1 MKTFVGFDF
10 YTSHARVS
18 DDLCLSTIIEGISNA
33 IDKFRDAYRLY
44 RVMGLNNNVQDMK
57 SYALDIGVVKA
68 HINIGDGN
76 SHVSFD
82 LTDTV
87 VVEMVQSYDFKS
99 RGLSYN
105 GKLDNIVAYNQIVKK
120 IVDSINSALI
130 QIYAQFVDYLFTSWG
145 KTQFNGMYD
154 AIISRVGS
162 NNFLYGKVHTDYS
175 KYVSMDFSYS
185 LVASVDFLDSIDVR
199 PARICCSGIKTI
211 DSVLDILEM
220 ISFVRDMIRSNPM
233 YNFINQ
239 YGNTDDLDYFKG
251 KECVSKILKVAY
263 HRNGLELE
271 YYKKIELDS
280 NISVMVRYGTMTYR
294 GRYLDCKLDFH
305 VSSDAFLHK
314 VMGSAF
320 FDTNKLEEIL
330 YTSLYLFGR
339 YVGCWG

>member
-10 YTSHARVS
+10 YTSHTRVS
-18 DDLCLSTIIEGISNA
+18 NDLCLSTIVEGISHG
-33 IDKFRDAYRLY
+33 IDIYRDAYRLY

-57 SYALDIGVVKA
+57 SYELDIGLVKV
-68 HINIGDGN
+68 HINCNDGN
-76 SHVSFD
+76 YVAFD
-82 LTDTV
+82 ITDTV

-120 IVDSINSALI
+120 IVDSINNALS
-130 QIYAQFVDYLFTSWG
+130 QLYALFVDYLFTSWG
-145 KTQFNGMYD
+145 KTKFIGMCE
-154 AIISRVGS
+154 AIVSRVGA
-162 NNFLYGKVHTDYS
+162 NNILSGKVHLDCS
-175 KYVSMDFSYS
+175 KCVSFDFTYS
-185 LVASVDFLDSIDVR
+185 LVASVDFLDSFDVR

-220 ISFVRDMIRSNPM
+220 ISFTRDMIRSNSM
-233 YNFINQ
+233 YDFINQ
-239 YGNTDDLDYFKG
+239 YGNTDDLDYFND
-251 KECVSKILKVAY
+251 KERVSKILKVAN
-263 HRNGLELE
+263 HKNDLELE

-280 NISVMVRYGTMTYR
+280 NISVMVSYGTMTFR

-305 VSSDAFLHK
+305 VSSDAFLRK

-339 YVGCWG
+339 YVGCWE

>member
-10 YTSHARVS
+10 YTSHTRVS
-18 DDLCLSTIIEGISNA
+18 NDLCLSTIVGGISHG
-33 IDKFRDAYRLY
+33 IDIYRDAYRLY

-57 SYALDIGVVKA
+57 SYELDIGLVKV
-68 HINIGDGN
+68 HINCNDGN
-76 SHVSFD
+76 YVAFD
-82 LTDTV
+82 ITDTV

-199 PARICCSGIKTI
+199 PVMGFCRKINTVDG
-211 DSVLDILEM
+211 VLDVLEM
-220 ISFVRDMIRSNPM
+220 LSFVRYMLRSNQK
-233 YNFINQ
+233 YNLINE
-239 YGNTDDLDYFKG
+239 YGNTDDLDYFND
-251 KECVSKILKVAY
+251 KECVSKILKLTN
-263 HRNGLELE
+263 HKIELD

-280 NISVMVRYGTMTYR
+280 NISVMVSYGTMTFR
-294 GRYLDCKLDFH
+294 GSYLDCKLDFH
-305 VSSDAFLHK
+305 VSSDAFLRR

-339 YVGCWG
+339 YVGCWE